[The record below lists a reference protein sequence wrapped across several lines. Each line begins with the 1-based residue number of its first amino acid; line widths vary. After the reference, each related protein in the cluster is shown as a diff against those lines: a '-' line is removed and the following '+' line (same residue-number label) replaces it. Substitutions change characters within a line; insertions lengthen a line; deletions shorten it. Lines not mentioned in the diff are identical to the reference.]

1 MASIGMAS
9 KRSYAYL
16 VIIML
21 YYIFF
26 KKNTAKEPQGLFFPD
41 LFPGSSAG
49 DV

>member
-9 KRSYAYL
+9 ERSYACL

-26 KKNTAKEPQGLFFPD
+26 KKNTAKEQQGLFFPN
-41 LFPGSSAG
+41 LFPGSSA
-49 DV
+49 DDM